1 MFCALIKF
9 LEYFKD
15 LKQLGRFT
23 SNDISVSV
31 GRGMGWGKTKY
42 CKNVIGA
49 QNMLVCFRLYCLY
62 IQRGGGDAFKTNLLK
77 KTLLSY
83 ASASI

>member
-23 SNDISVSV
+23 SSDISASV
-31 GRGMGWGKTKY
+31 GRGWGGAKQNIVKTL
-42 CKNVIGA
+42 
-49 QNMLVCFRLYCLY
+49 LVHKTCLY
-62 IQRGGGDAFKTNLLK
+62 VLGVLLIYLTGWGDAFKTNLLK